1 VYAEKFTALMKAAG
15 NTCELI
21 PVKAAGHSCDW
32 PVSNPSFLPTLT
44 RMTEFLKEQHFIPV
58 SKRITY

>member
-1 VYAEKFTALMKAAG
+1 MKAAG

-21 PVKAAGHSCDW
+21 PVKDADHSCDW
-32 PVSNPSFLPTLT
+32 PVSNPNFLPTLT